1 MIVPYTYFQAV
12 STMCIAGSG
21 RRSGGRLIRDENCAL
36 SNYQLFFFFL
46 LIFTHVMP
54 GLLHHELNITTVRYR
69 VPGWQCHA

>member
-1 MIVPYTYFQAV
+1 MKIVLCRIV
-12 STMCIAGSG
+12 
-21 RRSGGRLIRDENCAL
+21 N
-36 SNYQLFFFFL
+36 LFLL